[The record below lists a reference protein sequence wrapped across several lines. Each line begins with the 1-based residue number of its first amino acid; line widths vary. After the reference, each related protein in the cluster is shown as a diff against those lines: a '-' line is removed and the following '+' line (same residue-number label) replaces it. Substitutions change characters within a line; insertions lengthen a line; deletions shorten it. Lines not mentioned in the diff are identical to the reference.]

1 MTTVTLSS
9 LVDKIKQ
16 GQTSHLTISTNV
28 CYYIYPICFIFQW
41 ETLAS
46 SMSKVEMVNIYYYIQ
61 ARYSR
66 PQIFVVVV
74 IVVVG

>member
-1 MTTVTLSS
+1 MSIATLSS

-16 GQTSHLTISTNV
+16 DSN
-28 CYYIYPICFIFQW
+28 IYPICFFLQR

-46 SMSKVEMVNIYYYIQ
+46 SMSKVEMVSIYHQIH

-66 PQIFVVVV
+66 SQIFVV
-74 IVVVG
+74 IVVVLTKVISMLAI